1 MIEHSVHLG
10 PDSRLLGIVSEPDA
24 EAARDSAPTTL
35 LLNAGLVHRVGPNR
49 LNVNIGRDLASRG
62 FKSARFD
69 MSGIGD
75 SNRPADEMPYVEQS
89 VADVVDAMDSF
100 SAMHGDE
107 RFVIIGLCTGAY
119 NALEAAVADDRVVG
133 AVLIDGYAYP
143 TMRFTVTHQTKR
155 LLQGWRWARFI
166 KRKLGLLEIAKK
178 KQPDDMLVFE
188 PEDLTKAE
196 FDDRIVG
203 LTRRGV
209 HVHFVYTGFGPQS
222 YNYEGQLFDA
232 FPHFDRELVTV
243 KFIPGATHTFTLPTH
258 RDEVVQSIADWFTT
272 SFGSGEPATHGAGGS

>member
-49 LNVNIGRDLASRG
+49 LNVNICRDLASRG

-143 TMRFTVTHQTKR
+143 TMRLTVTHQTKR
-155 LLQGWRWARFI
+155 LLQGWR
-166 KRKLGLLEIAKK
+166 
-178 KQPDDMLVFE
+178 
-188 PEDLTKAE
+188 
-196 FDDRIVG
+196 
-203 LTRRGV
+203 
-209 HVHFVYTGFGPQS
+209 
-222 YNYEGQLFDA
+222 
-232 FPHFDRELVTV
+232 
-243 KFIPGATHTFTLPTH
+243 
-258 RDEVVQSIADWFTT
+258 
-272 SFGSGEPATHGAGGS
+272 